1 MGLYKISIIDEDNDL
16 VYYGLFYAPSASA
29 ADNAFNAAVDACE
42 SIGIN
47 PRIEM
52 TKLSD
57 SQVCEITIDAYE
69 NLVADENERR
79 FV

>member
-16 VYYGLFYAPSASA
+16 VYYGLFYAQSASA
-29 ADNAFNAAVDACE
+29 ADNVYDTVLEACK
-42 SIGIN
+42 SININ
-47 PRIEM
+47 PRIDIIR
-52 TKLSD
+52 LSD

-69 NLVADENERR
+69 NLVVDENKRW